1 MKYFPFSLEQLRI
14 IQAIK
19 NEATI
24 KQAAKKLYLSQP
36 ALSLQIQKLEY
47 EIDAPIL
54 DRRKKQIYFTFTGEL
69 ILDYADRILR
79 LCEEADKAVV
89 YLKKL
94 KRISLTIG
102 SNEIVGTYILPKI
115 IDLFCRRYSYTH
127 VKLEIDCTNC
137 ISWNIVNGKVDIG
150 IVEEEEIPKELSN
163 SLYSTPYF
171 KEEIVLIL
179 PKSHELKD
187 VYSITKENLYNL
199 DFITLK
205 PNFVGRKLMDDVL
218 KKFNIESDKLKIKL
232 ELNSIEAIK
241 RGVQAGLGVSFVSI
255 LMVKD
260 ELYSKRLN
268 SVIINDKNISKR
280 LTLLVNLKINE
291 SQLSG
296 KFYKYC
302 FAILKT
308 RLYVKFL
315 NLDY

>member
-150 IVEEEEIPKELSN
+150 IVEEEEIPKELCN

-205 PNFVGRKLMDDVL
+205 PDFVGRKLMDDVL
-218 KKFNIESDKLKIKL
+218 KKFNIETDKLKIKL

>member
-19 NEATI
+19 NETTI

-47 EIDAPIL
+47 EIDSPIL

-150 IVEEEEIPKELSN
+150 IVEEEEIPKELCN
-163 SLYSTPYF
+163 SLYSTPYC

-205 PNFVGRKLMDDVL
+205 PDFVGRKLMDDVL
-218 KKFNIESDKLKIKL
+218 KKFNIETDKLKIKL

>member
-1 MKYFPFSLEQLRI
+1 M
-14 IQAIK
+14 
-19 NEATI
+19 

-47 EIDAPIL
+47 EIDSPIL

-79 LCEEADKAVV
+79 LCEEADKAIV

-150 IVEEEEIPKELSN
+150 IVEEEEIPKELYN

-179 PKSHELKD
+179 PKSHEFKD

-205 PNFVGRKLMDDVL
+205 PDFVGRRLMDDVL

-268 SVIINDKNISKR
+268 SVVINDKNISKR

-308 RLYVKFL
+308 RLYIKFL

>member
-36 ALSLQIQKLEY
+36 ALSVQIQKLEY
-47 EIDAPIL
+47 EIDSPIL

-94 KRISLTIG
+94 KRLSLTIG

-115 IDLFCRRYSYTH
+115 IDLFCKRYSYTH
-127 VKLEIDCTNC
+127 IKLEIDCTNC

-150 IVEEEEIPKELSN
+150 IVEEEEIPKELYN
-163 SLYSTPYF
+163 LLYSTTYF
-171 KEEIVLIL
+171 KEEIILIL
-179 PKSHELKD
+179 PKSHELKN
-187 VYSITKENLYNL
+187 VCSITKEELYNL

-205 PNFVGRKLMDDVL
+205 PNSAGRKLVDDVL
-218 KKFNIESDKLKIKL
+218 KKFNIDSSRLKIKL

-241 RGVQAGLGVSFVSI
+241 RVVQAGLGVSFVSI

-268 SVIINDKNISKR
+268 SVIINDKKITKR
-280 LTLLVNLKINE
+280 LALLVNLKINE
-291 SQLSG
+291 SQLSE

-308 RLYVKFL
+308 RLYIKFL

>member
-14 IQAIK
+14 LQAIK

-24 KQAAKKLYLSQP
+24 KQAAKRLYLSQP

-47 EIDAPIL
+47 EIDSPIL

-79 LCEEADKAVV
+79 LCEEADKAII

-127 VKLEIDCTNC
+127 IKLEIDSTNC
-137 ISWNIVNGKVDIG
+137 ISWNIVNGKVDLG
-150 IVEEEEIPKELSN
+150 IVEEEEIPKELYS

-171 KEEIVLIL
+171 QEEIVLIL

-187 VYSITKENLYNL
+187 VYSITREKLYNL

-205 PNFVGRKLMDDVL
+205 PDFAGRKLMDNVL
-218 KKFNIESDKLKIKL
+218 KKFNIESDKLKINL

-241 RGVQAGLGVSFVSI
+241 RGVQAGLGVSFLSI
-255 LMVKD
+255 LMVKE
-260 ELYSKRLN
+260 ELYSNRLN
-268 SVIINDKNISKR
+268 SVIINNRNISKR
-280 LTLLVNLKINE
+280 LTLVVNLKVNE

>member
-14 IQAIK
+14 IQAIN

-47 EIDAPIL
+47 EIDSPIL

-115 IDLFCRRYSYTH
+115 INLFCRRYSYTH
-127 VKLEIDCTNC
+127 VKLEIDSTNC
-137 ISWNIVNGKVDIG
+137 IAWNIVNGKVDIG
-150 IVEEEEIPKELSN
+150 IVEEEKIPKELYN

-171 KEEIVLIL
+171 QEEIVLIL

-187 VYSITKENLYNL
+187 SYSISKKNLYNL

-205 PNFVGRKLMDDVL
+205 PDFVGRKSMDDVL
-218 KKFNIESDKLKIKL
+218 KKFNIESDRLQIKL

-260 ELYSKRLN
+260 ELYSKHLN
-268 SVIINDKNISKR
+268 SVIIDNRIISKR
-280 LTLLVNLKINE
+280 LTLVINVKSNE

-302 FAILKT
+302 FALLKT
-308 RLYVKFL
+308 RLYIKFL

>member
-47 EIDAPIL
+47 EIDSPIL

-79 LCEEADKAVV
+79 LCEEADKAIV

-150 IVEEEEIPKELSN
+150 IVEEEEIPKALYN

-179 PKSHELKD
+179 PKFHEFKD

-205 PNFVGRKLMDDVL
+205 PDFVGRNLMDEVL

-268 SVIINDKNISKR
+268 SVMVNDRNISKR

-308 RLYVKFL
+308 RLYIKFL

>member
-47 EIDAPIL
+47 EIDSPIL

-79 LCEEADKAVV
+79 LCEEADKAIV

-150 IVEEEEIPKELSN
+150 IVEEEEIPKELYN

-179 PKSHELKD
+179 PKSHEFKD

-205 PNFVGRKLMDDVL
+205 PDFVGRKLMDDVL

-308 RLYVKFL
+308 RLYIKFL

>member
-24 KQAAKKLYLSQP
+24 KQAAKRLYLSQP

-47 EIDAPIL
+47 EIDSPIL

-79 LCEEADKAVV
+79 LCEEADKAIV

-127 VKLEIDCTNC
+127 VKLEIDSTNC

-150 IVEEEEIPKELSN
+150 IVEEEEIPKELYN

-171 KEEIVLIL
+171 QEEIVLIL
-179 PKSHELKD
+179 PKSHELRD
-187 VYSITKENLYNL
+187 VYSITREKLYNL

-205 PNFVGRKLMDDVL
+205 PDFVGRKLMDNVL
-218 KKFNIESDKLKIKL
+218 KNFNIESDKLKIKL

-260 ELYSKRLN
+260 ELYSNRLT
-268 SVIINDKNISKR
+268 SVIINERNISKR
-280 LTLLVNLKINE
+280 LTLIVNLKVNE

>member
-24 KQAAKKLYLSQP
+24 KQAAKRLYLSQP

-47 EIDAPIL
+47 EIDSPIL

-79 LCEEADKAVV
+79 LCEEADKAIV

-102 SNEIVGTYILPKI
+102 SNEMVGTYILPKI

-127 VKLEIDCTNC
+127 IKLEIDSTNC

-150 IVEEEEIPKELSN
+150 IVEEEEIPKELYS

-171 KEEIVLIL
+171 QEEIVLIL

-187 VYSITKENLYNL
+187 VYSITREKLYNL

-205 PNFVGRKLMDDVL
+205 TNFVGRKLMDNVL

-260 ELYSKRLN
+260 ELYSNRLN
-268 SVIINDKNISKR
+268 SVIINDRNISKR
-280 LTLLVNLKINE
+280 LTLVVNLKVTE
-291 SQLSG
+291 SQLSE

>member
-47 EIDAPIL
+47 EIDSPIL

-79 LCEEADKAVV
+79 LCEEADKAIV

-150 IVEEEEIPKELSN
+150 IVEEEEIPKELYN
-163 SLYSTPYF
+163 SFYSTPYF

-179 PKSHELKD
+179 PKSHEFKD

-199 DFITLK
+199 DFITIK
-205 PNFVGRKLMDDVL
+205 PDFVGRRLMDDVL

-268 SVIINDKNISKR
+268 SVVINDKNISKR

-308 RLYVKFL
+308 RLYIKFL

>member
-24 KQAAKKLYLSQP
+24 KQAAKRLYLSQP

-47 EIDAPIL
+47 EIDSPIL

-79 LCEEADKAVV
+79 LCEEADKAIV

-127 VKLEIDCTNC
+127 VKLEIDSTNC

-150 IVEEEEIPKELSN
+150 IVEEEEIPKELYS

-171 KEEIVLIL
+171 QEEIVLIL
-179 PKSHELKD
+179 PKSHELRD
-187 VYSITKENLYNL
+187 VYSITREKLYNL

-205 PNFVGRKLMDDVL
+205 PDFVGRKLMDNVL
-218 KKFNIESDKLKIKL
+218 KNFNIESDKLKIKL

-260 ELYSKRLN
+260 ELYSNRLN
-268 SVIINDKNISKR
+268 SVIINERNISKR
-280 LTLLVNLKINE
+280 LTLVANLKVNE

>member
-19 NEATI
+19 NETTI

-47 EIDAPIL
+47 EIDSPIL

-115 IDLFCRRYSYTH
+115 IDVFCRRYSYTH

-150 IVEEEEIPKELSN
+150 IVEEEEIPKELGN

-205 PNFVGRKLMDDVL
+205 PDFAGRKLMDDVL
-218 KKFNIESDKLKIKL
+218 KKFNIETDKLKIKL

>member
-19 NEATI
+19 NETNI

-47 EIDAPIL
+47 EIDSPIL

-79 LCEEADKAVV
+79 LCEEADKAIV

-127 VKLEIDCTNC
+127 VKLEIDSTNC
-137 ISWNIVNGKVDIG
+137 ISWNIINGKVDIG
-150 IVEEEEIPKELSN
+150 IVEEEEIPKELYN

-171 KEEIVLIL
+171 QEEIILIL

-187 VYSITKENLYNL
+187 VYSINKENLYNL

-205 PNFVGRKLMDDVL
+205 PHFTGRKLMDDVL
-218 KKFNIESDKLKIKL
+218 KKFNIESHKLKINL

-255 LMVKD
+255 LMVKE
-260 ELYSKRLN
+260 ELYLNRLN
-268 SVIINDKNISKR
+268 SVIINDRSISKR

-291 SQLSG
+291 SHLSG

-308 RLYVKFL
+308 RLYIKFL

>member
-24 KQAAKKLYLSQP
+24 KQAAKRLYLSQP

-47 EIDAPIL
+47 EIDSPIL
-54 DRRKKQIYFTFTGEL
+54 DRKKKQIYFTFTGEL

-79 LCEEADKAVV
+79 LCEEADKAIV

-127 VKLEIDCTNC
+127 VKLEIDSTNC

-150 IVEEEEIPKELSN
+150 IVEEEEIPKELYN

-171 KEEIVLIL
+171 QEEIVLIL
-179 PKSHELKD
+179 PKSHELRD
-187 VYSITKENLYNL
+187 VYSITREKLYNL

-205 PNFVGRKLMDDVL
+205 PDFVGRKLMDNVL
-218 KKFNIESDKLKIKL
+218 KNFNIESDKLKIKL

-260 ELYSKRLN
+260 ELYSNRLT
-268 SVIINDKNISKR
+268 SVIINERNISKR
-280 LTLLVNLKINE
+280 LTLIVNLKVNE

>member
-47 EIDAPIL
+47 EIDSPIL

-115 IDLFCRRYSYTH
+115 IDLFCKRYSYTH

-150 IVEEEEIPKELSN
+150 IVEEEEIPKELYN

-218 KKFNIESDKLKIKL
+218 KKFTIESDKLKIKL

-268 SVIINDKNISKR
+268 SVIINDRNISKR
-280 LTLLVNLKINE
+280 LTLLVNLKIND

-308 RLYVKFL
+308 RLYIKFL

>member
-19 NEATI
+19 NEGTI
-24 KQAAKKLYLSQP
+24 KQAAKRLYLSQP

-47 EIDAPIL
+47 EIDSPIL

-79 LCEEADKAVV
+79 LCEEADKAIV

-115 IDLFCRRYSYTH
+115 IDLFCKRYSYTH
-127 VKLEIDCTNC
+127 VKLEIDSTNC

-150 IVEEEEIPKELSN
+150 IVEEEEIPKELYS

-171 KEEIVLIL
+171 QEEIVLIL
-179 PKSHELKD
+179 PKSHELRD
-187 VYSITKENLYNL
+187 VYSISREKLYNL

-205 PNFVGRKLMDDVL
+205 PDFVGRKLMDNVL
-218 KKFNIESDKLKIKL
+218 KNFNIESDKLKIKL

-260 ELYSKRLN
+260 ELYSNHLN
-268 SVIINDKNISKR
+268 SVIINERNISKR
-280 LTLLVNLKINE
+280 LTLVVNLKVNE

>member
-1 MKYFPFSLEQLRI
+1 M
-14 IQAIK
+14 
-19 NEATI
+19 

-47 EIDAPIL
+47 KIDSPIL

-79 LCEEADKAVV
+79 LCEEADKAIV

-127 VKLEIDCTNC
+127 IKLEIDCTNC

-150 IVEEEEIPKELSN
+150 IVEEEEIPKELYN

-179 PKSHELKD
+179 PKSHEFKD

-205 PNFVGRKLMDDVL
+205 PDFVGRRLMDDVL

-268 SVIINDKNISKR
+268 SVVISDKNISKR

-308 RLYVKFL
+308 RLYIKFL

>member
-24 KQAAKKLYLSQP
+24 KQAAKRLYLSQP

-47 EIDAPIL
+47 EIDSPIL

-79 LCEEADKAVV
+79 LCEEADKAIV

-115 IDLFCRRYSYTH
+115 IDLFCRRYSYIH
-127 VKLEIDCTNC
+127 VKLEIDSTNC

-150 IVEEEEIPKELSN
+150 IVEEEEIPKELYS

-171 KEEIVLIL
+171 QEEIVLIL
-179 PKSHELKD
+179 PKSHKFKD
-187 VYSITKENLYNL
+187 VYSITSEKLYNL

-205 PNFVGRKLMDDVL
+205 PDFIGRKLMDNVL

-260 ELYSKRLN
+260 ELYSSRLN
-268 SVIINDKNISKR
+268 SVIINNRNISKR
-280 LTLLVNLKINE
+280 LTLVVNLKVTE

-308 RLYVKFL
+308 RLYIKFL

>member
-47 EIDAPIL
+47 EIDSPIL

-150 IVEEEEIPKELSN
+150 IVEEEKIPKELYN

-171 KEEIVLIL
+171 QEEIILIL

-187 VYSITKENLYNL
+187 VYSITKEDLYNL

-205 PNFVGRKLMDDVL
+205 PDFVGRKLMDEVL

-268 SVIINDKNISKR
+268 SVIINNRIISKR
-280 LTLLVNLKINE
+280 LTLVVNVKINE

-308 RLYVKFL
+308 RLYIKFL

>member
-1 MKYFPFSLEQLRI
+1 MKYFPFSLDQLRI

-36 ALSLQIQKLEY
+36 ALSVQIQKLEY
-47 EIDAPIL
+47 EIDSPIL

-94 KRISLTIG
+94 KRLSLTIG

-115 IDLFCRRYSYTH
+115 IDLFCKRYSYTH
-127 VKLEIDCTNC
+127 IKLEIDCTNS

-150 IVEEEEIPKELSN
+150 IVEEEEIPKELYN
-163 SLYSTPYF
+163 SLSSTPYI

-179 PKSHELKD
+179 PKSHELKN
-187 VYSITKENLYNL
+187 VYSITKEKLYNL

-205 PNFVGRKLMDDVL
+205 PNFVGRKLVDDVL
-218 KKFNIESDKLKIKL
+218 KKFDIESGKLKIKL

-241 RGVQAGLGVSFVSI
+241 RGVQAGLGASFVSI

-268 SVIINDKNISKR
+268 SVIINDKKITKR
-280 LTLLVNLKINE
+280 LTLLVNLKINQ

>member
-47 EIDAPIL
+47 EIDSPIL

-94 KRISLTIG
+94 KRLSLTIG

-127 VKLEIDCTNC
+127 IKLEIDSTNC

-150 IVEEEEIPKELSN
+150 IVEEEEIPKELYN

-179 PKSHELKD
+179 PKSHELKN
-187 VYSITKENLYNL
+187 VCSITKEKLYNL

-205 PNFVGRKLMDDVL
+205 PNFVGRKLVDDIL
-218 KKFNIESDKLKIKL
+218 KKFNIDSGKLKIKL

-268 SVIINDKNISKR
+268 SVMVNEKKISKR

-302 FAILKT
+302 IAILKT

>member
-1 MKYFPFSLEQLRI
+1 MKYFPFNLEQLRI

-19 NEATI
+19 NETTI

-47 EIDAPIL
+47 EIDSPIL

-127 VKLEIDCTNC
+127 VKLEIDCTSC

-150 IVEEEEIPKELSN
+150 IVEEEEIPRELYN
-163 SLYSTPYF
+163 SLYSKPYF
-171 KEEIVLIL
+171 KEEIVLIV
-179 PKSHELKD
+179 PKSHEFKD
-187 VYSITKENLYNL
+187 ISTITKEKLYNL
-199 DFITLK
+199 DFIALK
-205 PNFVGRKLMDDVL
+205 PGFVGRKLMDEVL
-218 KKFNIESDKLKIKL
+218 KKFNIETDKLKIKL

-255 LMVKD
+255 LMIKD

-268 SVIINDKNISKR
+268 SVIINDRNISKR

-291 SQLSG
+291 LQLSG

-308 RLYVKFL
+308 RLYIKFL

>member
-36 ALSLQIQKLEY
+36 ALSLQIQKLES
-47 EIDAPIL
+47 EIDSPIL
-54 DRRKKQIYFTFTGEL
+54 DRRKKQILFTFTGEL
-69 ILDYADRILR
+69 ILDYADKILR
-79 LCEEADKAVV
+79 LCEEADKAIV

-102 SNEIVGTYILPKI
+102 SNEIIGTYILPKI

-137 ISWNIVNGKVDIG
+137 ISWDIVNGKVDIG
-150 IVEEEEIPKELSN
+150 IVEEEEIPKELYN

-187 VYSITKENLYNL
+187 AYSITKENLYNL

-205 PNFVGRKLMDDVL
+205 PNFLGRKLMDDVL

-232 ELNSIEAIK
+232 ELNSVEAIK

-268 SVIINDKNISKR
+268 SVMINDRNISKR
-280 LTLLVNLKINE
+280 LTLLVNLKTHK

-308 RLYVKFL
+308 RLYIKFL

>member
-24 KQAAKKLYLSQP
+24 KEAAKKLYLSQP

-47 EIDAPIL
+47 EIDSPIL

-89 YLKKL
+89 YFKKL

-102 SNEIVGTYILPKI
+102 SNEILGTYILPKI

-127 VKLEIDCTNC
+127 VKLEIDYTNR

-150 IVEEEEIPKELSN
+150 IVEEEEIPKELYN

-171 KEEIVLIL
+171 QEEIVLIL

-187 VYSITKENLYNL
+187 VYSISKENLYTL

-205 PNFVGRKLMDDVL
+205 PDFVGRKLMNDVL

-268 SVIINDKNISKR
+268 SAIINNRIISKR
-280 LTLLVNLKINE
+280 LTLVVNVKSNE

-308 RLYVKFL
+308 RLYIKFL

>member
-47 EIDAPIL
+47 EIDSPIL

-150 IVEEEEIPKELSN
+150 IVEEEEIPKELYN

-179 PKSHELKD
+179 PKSHEFKD

-205 PNFVGRKLMDDVL
+205 SDFVGRKLMDDIL

-268 SVIINDKNISKR
+268 SVIINDRNISKR
-280 LTLLVNLKINE
+280 LTLIVNLKINE

-308 RLYVKFL
+308 RLYIKFL